1 MKNTFKTT
9 NWENPCSC
17 CKKKMYTLGEHFKS
31 NANKEVV
38 TETNVGGS
46 NIRTGTTEGPGCATA
61 MGKDQGRSCA
71 FNPNF
76 PETAKQCYLDGNNPT
91 PNQCINSCACN
102 CACTETVDGGPEA
115 NVLKGSGGIC
125 GNQQWFLG
133 WGGEGGGNQCQQTW
147 SCSNYQSGSQNLPSG
162 DFSTMGES
170 VVAGPNSWVS
180 TNYSTNSNATVTNSA
195 GLSNIV
201 DRSAIEQQ
209 HSTTFTNH
217 KLNKHGIREII

>member
-76 PETAKQCYLDGNNPT
+76 PETAKQCYLD
-91 PNQCINSCACN
+91 
-102 CACTETVDGGPEA
+102 
-115 NVLKGSGGIC
+115 GSGGIC